1 MKAKVKWLEDLTFL
15 AQSGTGHSV
24 VMDANETVGSRPME
38 LLLMGM
44 GGCSVY
50 DVVAML
56 KKSRQTVYDC
66 VVAIDSERSD
76 TVPKVF
82 TSIYM
87 HYTITGKN
95 ISESYVK
102 RAISLSTSKYCSAA
116 IMLAKTAT
124 IRYDYRLINV

>member
-1 MKAKVKWLEDLTFL
+1 MKAKIKWIEDLTFL
-15 AQSGTGHSV
+15 GQSGTGHSV
-24 VMDANETVGSRPME
+24 IMDANETAGARPME

-50 DVVAML
+50 DVVEML

-66 VVAIDSERSD
+66 MVAIDSERSIN
-76 TVPKVF
+76 VPKVF
-82 TSIYM
+82 TAIHM
-87 HYTITGKN
+87 HYTVTGKN
-95 ISESYVK
+95 ISESHVK

-124 IRYDYRLINV
+124 INYDYRLVNV